1 MKVVS
6 AKELREGMIAGTNIY
21 SPHGRLLVL
30 ENSILTY
37 QMISRIKLYEVKDVA
52 IIEGSLPAPAEERLK
67 KKREVEETFTQKL
80 IASDEY
86 QSFRSTYS
94 NAVDILKESMNG
106 IVLHNAVVND
116 RLLLLDVIKLFEANR
131 TTFSLLNILHETH
144 HVDDSTYAHSMNV
157 ALISRLI
164 GTWMNYSL
172 ADLDTLTIAG
182 LLHDIGKCKI
192 PQDLILKP
200 SKLSRQ
206 EFEFIKMHPQFGYD
220 ILKGQNI
227 DERIKNAALYHHER
241 YDGTGYP
248 SQLMGEDIQ
257 PFTAIVSIADVYDA
271 LTSARSYRSE
281 MCPFDV
287 ISVFENEEMGKFSPQ
302 FLLPFLKHIANSYV
316 NCEVLLN
323 DNRTATV
330 IMITGDLT
338 RPIIQFSDGTFLNL
352 NDNPSLYITAIL

>member
-131 TTFSLLNILHETH
+131 TTFSLLNILHEMH

-220 ILKGQNI
+220 ILKGQNL
-227 DERIKNAALYHHER
+227 DER
-241 YDGTGYP
+241 
-248 SQLMGEDIQ
+248 
-257 PFTAIVSIADVYDA
+257 
-271 LTSARSYRSE
+271 
-281 MCPFDV
+281 
-287 ISVFENEEMGKFSPQ
+287 
-302 FLLPFLKHIANSYV
+302 
-316 NCEVLLN
+316 
-323 DNRTATV
+323 
-330 IMITGDLT
+330 
-338 RPIIQFSDGTFLNL
+338 
-352 NDNPSLYITAIL
+352 